1 MRTIW
6 RGTLAAAIV
15 AVVSTTGF
23 GAAGETRF
31 TIATGGVTATY
42 HAIGSSICRFVNKNR
57 QRHGIRCRASPAEG
71 SVSNLQRLR
80 AGEIDM
86 AIVQSDWQ
94 HHAYLG
100 TSVFA
105 DAGPHK
111 ELRALFSVLPE
122 PFTVVVGGNSP
133 IRAVSDLRGRRVN
146 LGRPG
151 SGGRATIN
159 VVLEAAGLTLADFG
173 ETSEVKS
180 SLAARQ
186 LCQGRFDAMLLVV
199 AHPTLAV
206 REATA
211 TCDAVIVPATSPV
224 IQGLVKENDFFVS
237 SVVPGG
243 LYEANP
249 VDVPTFGVTA
259 TVVTTTALPNN
270 VVYEAVRATF
280 ESLSKFRELH
290 PAFRRLDRR
299 FMRGDHHTAPLHP
312 GATRYFR
319 EAGLM

>member
-15 AVVSTTGF
+15 AVASTAGF
-23 GAAGETRF
+23 GAAGKTKF

-57 QRHGIRCRASPAEG
+57 QRHGIRCRATPAEG

-80 AGEIDM
+80 AGEVDM

-100 TSVFA
+100 TSFFA
-105 DAGPHK
+105 GAGPHK

-122 PFTVVVGGNSP
+122 PFTVVVGSNSS
-133 IRAVSDLRGRRVN
+133 IRSISDLKGRRVN
-146 LGRPG
+146 LGREG
-151 SGGRATIN
+151 SGGRATID
-159 VVLEAAGLTLADFG
+159 VVLGAADLTLDAFSAV
-173 ETSEVKS
+173 TEVKS
-180 SLAARQ
+180 SLAPRQ
-186 LCQGRFDAMLLVV
+186 LCQGRFDAMLLMV

-206 REATA
+206 KEATA
-211 TCDAVIVPATSPV
+211 TCNAVIVPATSPV
-224 IQGLVKENDFFVS
+224 IQGLVRDHDYFVS

-243 LYEANP
+243 LYGANP

-280 ESLSKFRELH
+280 ENLRKFRELH
-290 PAFRRLDRR
+290 PAFTRLDRR
-299 FMRGDHHTAPLHP
+299 FMLRDHHTAPLHP

>member
-1 MRTIW
+1 MNTIC
-6 RGTLAAAIV
+6 RGTLAAAIA

-23 GAAGETRF
+23 GAAGETKF

-57 QRHGIRCRASPAEG
+57 QRHGIRCRATPAEG

-86 AIVQSDWQ
+86 AIAQSDWQ

-100 TSVFA
+100 TSVFSE
-105 DAGPHK
+105 AGPHR

-122 PFTVVVGGNSP
+122 PFTVVVSGNSSVRT
-133 IRAVSDLRGRRVN
+133 ISDLKGRRVN
-146 LGRPG
+146 LGREG

-159 VVLEAAGLTLADFG
+159 VVLEAAGLTLADFS
-173 ETSEVKS
+173 ETTDVKS
-180 SLAARQ
+180 SLAPRE
-186 LCQGRFDAMLLVV
+186 LCRGRFDAMLLVV

-206 REATA
+206 KEATA
-211 TCDAVIVPATSPV
+211 TCDAVVVPATSPV
-224 IQGLVKENDFFVS
+224 IEALVQDNDFFVS

-243 LYEANP
+243 LYQANP

-290 PAFRRLDRR
+290 PAFRRLDRN
-299 FMRGDHHTAPLHP
+299 FMRSDHHTAPFHP